1 MKKLIVFAIVG
12 LFLFVGLAQAQTKA
26 TKESSVALVKKAVVY
41 YKQVGKEKAL
51 EEFSNPNGKFV
62 DGENYL
68 SIYDMKGTVLGHGTN
83 KALLGKNFYDV
94 RDSRDKYFIREFIEK
109 ANKPGASGWVE
120 YQWTNPVSKKIEP
133 KAAYFVRVED
143 VIIQAGYYK

>member
-1 MKKLIVFAIVG
+1 MKKLIVFTIIG

-68 SIYDMKGTVLGHGTN
+68 SIYDMKGTVIGHGVN
-83 KALLGKNFYDV
+83 KALIGRNLYDLK
-94 RDSRDKYFIREFIEK
+94 DSSDKYFIREFVQK
-109 ANKPGASGWVE
+109 ADKPGATGWVE
-120 YQWTNPVSKKIEP
+120 YHWTHPISKKNEP